1 MSSHDDIEP
10 EADRAIDELL
20 DAANEEAESDPI
32 VRPPFAAVLGRARR
46 LDPTLALPAR
56 DESGAHGGPTDD
68 ATLRAQL
75 EPFVAAAR
83 AEAEHDVTVQRSRG
97 YPGLPRRSVGI
108 ARWVVVV
115 GGTLAAAAMVLGL
128 FGLIEVR
135 NALRADAHLEGSQ
148 AVDQVY
154 VDRPIREAATGGE
167 EPPASSRPRYSRASA
182 PQPKPLAPDHVLP
195 EEPVPLEDIAPE
207 PTEVIP
213 EQPVPLEAPA
223 VKAPALDA
231 GTKRPA
237 ASRSSVR
244 RSTRRQES
252 LRRLDDLAATR
263 LAAGD
268 TAGAQKAYRALIRKA
283 GRSGLAQLAYG
294 DLFTL
299 AHAQRDR
306 AEQQRLWREYLDKF
320 PRGRFADDARAGL
333 CRGLAGERRATCWER
348 YLDDFPT
355 GAYHRQAE
363 RALSRE

>member
-32 VRPPFAAVLGRARR
+32 IRPPFAAVLGRARR
-46 LDPTLALPAR
+46 LDPTLTLPAR
-56 DESGAHGGPTDD
+56 DVTGAHGVPTDD

-83 AEAEHDVTVQRSRG
+83 AEAEHDVAVQRSQG
-97 YPGLPRRSVGI
+97 YPGLPRRSGGI
-108 ARWVVVV
+108 ARWVVV
-115 GGTLAAAAMVLGL
+115 GGTLAAAAVVLVLLGL
-128 FGLIEVR
+128 LDVR
-135 NALRADAHLEGSQ
+135 NALRADAQLEINH
-148 AVDQVY
+148 AVDQAH
-154 VDRPIREAATGGE
+154 VDRPVREAATGGE
-167 EPPASSRPRYSRASA
+167 EPLGSSRPRYGRASI
-182 PQPKPLAPDHVLP
+182 PQRKAVAPDHILP

-207 PTEVIP
+207 PTEMIP
-213 EQPVPLEAPA
+213 QEPAPLEAPT

-231 GTKRPA
+231 GTERPT
-237 ASRSSVR
+237 ASRSSTR
-244 RSTRRQES
+244 RSTRRQRS
-252 LRRLDDLAATR
+252 LQRLDDLAATR

-268 TAGAQKAYRALIRKA
+268 TTGAQKAYRALIRKA
-283 GRSGLAQLAYG
+283 GRSGLAELAYG

-299 AHAQRDR
+299 AHGQRDR
-306 AEQQRLWREYLDKF
+306 AEQRRLWREYLDKF

-333 CRGLAGERRATCWER
+333 CRGLAGEPRAECWER